1 MSAPLRASLDVF
13 DGADCLP
20 RPRAA
25 YYTLLYASSQRSSPR
40 CAEAREQI
48 EFVRRYH
55 DTMRHE
61 DGAVAGGGDPDLSA
75 GGYRR

>member
-1 MSAPLRASLDVF
+1 LV
-13 DGADCLP
+13 
-20 RPRAA
+20 
-25 YYTLLYASSQRSSPR
+25 YASSQRSSPR